1 MLPIRQHLLTLTC
14 LKSTAK
20 AVLVEV
26 CELAEN
32 GGKGACYASNTTL
45 AQSLGL
51 SKPTVVR
58 MVTLLEEGGL
68 LSSEVVK
75 SQGNRRYLRPTPR
88 LRACYLGGT
97 EAQQLAAASLLTIVK
112 NEPAPALTI
121 VKSEADYS
129 QKDGLTIVKNEA
141 DYSQNSSRVLGDD
154 QNDHSTTTHD
164 QPLAAS
170 EREAYQK
177 KIGDLEAEVA
187 NLKAQLAR
195 KTGPPVAPPP
205 PRSGYRDF
213 YADWPEQ
220 LRPPFRSPE
229 FREAWAKW
237 AGYRF
242 EIGKAYG
249 GNISEQADLD
259 KLSELAGKDEAKALK
274 IIADSISANWKKLIY
289 DQPNRNNFPGQRP
302 AAGNGRPNNR
312 VEPLATYGRNR
323 GPAPAA
329 TNPAEQSAAVAA

>member
-1 MLPIRQHLLTLTC
+1 MLPIRQNLLTLTC

-58 MVTLLEEGGL
+58 MVTILEEGGL

-112 NEPAPALTI
+112 NE
-121 VKSEADYS
+121 VDYS
-129 QKDGLTIVKNEA
+129 QKEGVTIVKNEA

-170 EREAYQK
+170 EREGYQK
-177 KIGDLEAEVA
+177 KIGELEAEVA
-187 NLKAQLAR
+187 SLKAQLAR
-195 KTGPPVAPPP
+195 KASPPVAPPP
-205 PRSGYRDF
+205 PRFGYRDF
-213 YADWPEQ
+213 CADWPEQ

-237 AGYRF
+237 AAYRF
-242 EIGKAYG
+242 EIGKTFG

-259 KLSELAGKDEAKALK
+259 KLSKLASGDEAKALK
-274 IIADSISANWKKLIY
+274 IISDTISSNWKNLTY
-289 DQPNRNNFPGQRP
+289 DEPHRNNSTGQRP
-302 AAGNGRPNNR
+302 VAGNGRPNR
-312 VEPLATYGRNR
+312 VEALPTYGCNRGPASDPTYGRNR
-323 GPAPAA
+323 GPAPDPAH
-329 TNPAEQSAAVAA
+329 AEQSAAVAA